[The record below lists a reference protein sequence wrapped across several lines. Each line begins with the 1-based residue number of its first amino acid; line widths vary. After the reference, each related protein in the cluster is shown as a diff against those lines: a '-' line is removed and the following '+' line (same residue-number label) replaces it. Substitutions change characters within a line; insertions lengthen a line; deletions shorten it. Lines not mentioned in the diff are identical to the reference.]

1 MVFLHFECIDQL
13 LFPISMEIKSNHSTG
28 NRPEGDRILDA
39 PYVFT
44 DIPMYL
50 QQLRSEKSW
59 VKNDRNAIT
68 VYKSDKITIVIAIL
82 KSGAMVNDHSIGE
95 CLTFQVLSGELK
107 VETEGRVFYTTSGQM
122 MSFHAHL
129 AHSITAL
136 ADSEILITTYK
147 E

>member
-1 MVFLHFECIDQL
+1 M
-13 LFPISMEIKSNHSTG
+13 SMEIKSNHSTG

-39 PYVFT
+39 PYVFS
-44 DIPMYL
+44 DIPTYL
-50 QQLRSEKSW
+50 EQLRSEKSW

-82 KSGAMVNDHSIGE
+82 KSGAMVNDHSIDE
-95 CLTFQVLSGELK
+95 ALTFQVLAGELK
-107 VETEGRVFYTTSGQM
+107 VETEGRVFYTTAGQM

-129 AHSITAL
+129 AHSIKAM

-147 E
+147 V

>member
-1 MVFLHFECIDQL
+1 ML
-13 LFPISMEIKSNHSTG
+13 MEIKSNHSTG

-50 QQLRSEKSW
+50 EQLRSEKSW
-59 VKNDRNAIT
+59 AKNDRNAIT
-68 VYKSDKITIVIAIL
+68 VYKSEKTTIVIAIL
-82 KSGAMVNDHSIGE
+82 KSGAKVNDHSIDE

-122 MSFHAHL
+122 MSFHAQVP
-129 AHSITAL
+129 HSISAL

>member
-1 MVFLHFECIDQL
+1 
-13 LFPISMEIKSNHSTG
+13 MEIKSNHSTG

-50 QQLRSEKSW
+50 EQLRSEKSW

-68 VYKSDKITIVIAIL
+68 VYKSEKITIVIAIL
-82 KSGAMVNDHSIGE
+82 KSGATLNDHSIDE

-107 VETEGRVFYTTSGQM
+107 VETEGRVFYTTNGQM
-122 MSFHAHL
+122 MSFHSGI
-129 AHSITAL
+129 AHSVKAQS
-136 ADSEILITTYK
+136 DSEILITTYK
-147 E
+147 D

>member
-1 MVFLHFECIDQL
+1 
-13 LFPISMEIKSNHSTG
+13 MEIKSNQSTG

-50 QQLRSEKSW
+50 EQLKSEKSW

-68 VYKSDKITIVIAIL
+68 VYKSEKVTIVISIL
-82 KSGAMVNDHSIGE
+82 KSGAMVNDHSIDE

-107 VETEGRVFYTTSGQM
+107 VETEGRVFYATNGQM
-122 MSFHAHL
+122 MTFHAGL
-129 AHSITAL
+129 AHSIKAL
-136 ADSEILITTYK
+136 TDSEILITTYK
-147 E
+147 

>member
-1 MVFLHFECIDQL
+1 
-13 LFPISMEIKSNHSTG
+13 MEIKSNHSTG

-39 PYVFT
+39 PYVFS
-44 DIPMYL
+44 DIPTYL
-50 QQLRSEKSW
+50 EQLRSEKSW

-82 KSGAMVNDHSIGE
+82 KSGAMVNDHSIDE
-95 CLTFQVLSGELK
+95 ALTFQVLAGELK
-107 VETEGRVFYTTSGQM
+107 VETEGRVFYTTAGQM

-129 AHSITAL
+129 AHSIKAM

-147 E
+147 V

>member
-1 MVFLHFECIDQL
+1 M
-13 LFPISMEIKSNHSTG
+13 SMEIKSNHSTE

-50 QQLRSEKSW
+50 EQLRSEKTW
-59 VKNDRNAIT
+59 AKNDRNAIT

-82 KSGAMVNDHSIGE
+82 KSGATVNDHSIDE
-95 CLTFQVLSGELK
+95 SLNFQVLSGELK

-122 MSFHAHL
+122 MSFHGHL

>member
-1 MVFLHFECIDQL
+1 M
-13 LFPISMEIKSNHSTG
+13 SMEIKSNHSTG

-39 PYVFT
+39 PYVFS
-44 DIPMYL
+44 DIPTYL
-50 QQLRSEKSW
+50 EQLRSEKSW

-82 KSGAMVNDHSIGE
+82 KSGAMVNDHSIDE
-95 CLTFQVLSGELK
+95 ALTFQVLAGELK
-107 VETEGRVFYTTSGQM
+107 VETEGRVFYTTTGQM

-129 AHSITAL
+129 AHSIKAM

-147 E
+147 V

>member
-1 MVFLHFECIDQL
+1 M
-13 LFPISMEIKSNHSTG
+13 SMEIKSNHSTG

-50 QQLRSEKSW
+50 EQLRSEKSW
-59 VKNDRNAIT
+59 AKNDRNAIT
-68 VYKSDKITIVIAIL
+68 VYKSEKITIVIAIR
-82 KSGAMVNDHSIGE
+82 KSGAMVNDHSIDE

-107 VETEGRVFYTTSGQM
+107 VETEGRVFYTTAGQM
-122 MSFHAHL
+122 MTFHAHL

>member
-1 MVFLHFECIDQL
+1 MSCIPKPIDQP
-13 LFPISMEIKSNHSTG
+13 LFTMSMEIKSNHSTG
-28 NRPEGDRILDA
+28 NRPEGDRILNA

-50 QQLRSEKSW
+50 EQLRSEKSW
-59 VKNDRNAIT
+59 EKNDRNAIT

-82 KSGAMVNDHSIGE
+82 KSGATVNDHSIDE

-107 VETEGRVFYTTSGQM
+107 VETEGRVFYTTNGQM

-129 AHSITAL
+129 AHSIKAMS
-136 ADSEILITTYK
+136 DSEILITTYK
-147 E
+147 